1 MSWAVLAVI
10 FGVLSFMWLVIPVSF
25 SVVVNIYFRRKE
37 QSIMTLTR
45 LAHDVGLDK
54 IKTTIN

>member
-1 MSWAVLAVI
+1 
-10 FGVLSFMWLVIPVSF
+10 VIPVSF